1 MAFAKLR
8 RKPKPEPD
16 LEEHMRLKAQVR
28 SDVYRASFLR

>member
-16 LEEHMRLKAQVR
+16 LKEYMRLKVQVR
-28 SDVYRASFLR
+28 SDVYRASFQR